1 MQEGSALTEL
11 WQRHLVLWEAF
22 HDNGWTTLV
31 MEQSDGT
38 FVAWAGPDE
47 SVGVDYVEDCPEH
60 AQAAAMFALKRK
72 SGHDQCSI
80 RCSAF
85 EMRTHTMLES
95 PRGRSPRH
103 PPTSSEVATEQ
114 SLLSLS
120 FARATLP
127 ASFLGLNCKDFS

>member
-1 MQEGSALTEL
+1 MTEPEH
-11 WQRHLVLWEAF
+11 RHLVIWEAR

-47 SVGVDYVEDCPEH
+47 SVGVDYVEDTPEH

-72 SGHDQCSI
+72 SGHGECSI

-85 EMRTHTMLES
+85 EMRTHTILELRRAVS
-95 PRGRSPRH
+95 A
-103 PPTSSEVATEQ
+103 PPSNQ
-114 SLLSLS
+114 Q
-120 FARATLP
+120 
-127 ASFLGLNCKDFS
+127 